1 MVTMRTRTLRCRKVV
16 GGQGRGDALVGKTRL
31 SFWGGFDAQTGMIS
45 ERNCILQN
53 QEVAGKVLVFIS
65 SKGSSE
71 ASRVMA
77 AASRN
82 GKAPAAIINTELDA
96 MVVLACVTCGIPM
109 VTDLSEDPFAEIQSG
124 DLVFVDAERGIV
136 RITKGE
142 D

>member
-1 MVTMRTRTLRCRKVV
+1 MRTRTIRCRKVV
-16 GGQGRGDALVGKTRL
+16 GGQGRGVALVGKTRL
-31 SFWGGFDAQTGMIS
+31 SFWGGFDAQTGVIS
-45 ERNCILQN
+45 EKNSILQD
-53 QEVAGKVLVFIS
+53 QKTAGKVLVFIS

-109 VTDLSEDPFAEIQSG
+109 VTDLSVDPFSAIKSG
-124 DLVFVDAERGIV
+124 DLVFADAENGIV
-136 RITKGE
+136 QITRGE